1 VDRVVSTC
9 FRCNLLAMRV
19 EGEKLAL
26 TFSAVDAEFEAKL
39 AKIPSLNVSSNKV
52 GENTVI
58 SIMRDA
64 G

>member
-1 VDRVVSTC
+1 MQAE
-9 FRCNLLAMRV
+9 NN
-19 EGEKLAL
+19 KLAL
-26 TFSAVDAEFEAKL
+26 TFSAVETEFEARL
-39 AKIPSLNVSSNKV
+39 SKIAGVTIRSNKV